1 MNGKDDDIIPESI
14 RTMADIP
21 PPPPPLPPS
30 SPLKSATTTPLLNT
44 PKITHGDEE
53 HTNTV
58 QGGGGG
64 TISTTTTSSTMA
76 SPSPA
81 SPSTDNT
88 SSASAALLSPPLLLE
103 IEEGTPAAEALRANA
118 DVRVSKLRKVGRST
132 KLQAGVRVLKSS
144 VKMASGQPG
153 HASDRRGAPAFVA
166 PKSSTP
172 NASNELRKTGSASGQ
187 VAAAPPTIPEV
198 DDEGGDVAVAAADGG
213 ESSSDELFNN
223 YLGEGTKIEGGE
235 SPSIIAAVKADQEG
249 DDNDSFG
256 SAKIEGGGESSV
268 TSAEF
273 LTQQSNQQQQ
283 NSNIQHTGGSAS
295 RHSSTMQHVTHAALP
310 AAIAAACRAGEEL
323 DRQRATQLEKCSS
336 EGGGGGGL
344 DSASLNTANSRTL
357 MSPFTSLFR
366 SSANL
371 NLSME
376 KLDDDDE
383 NGDTFNV
390 SKSMVVKQHPR
401 PNRIHIR
408 SASVPSGIGV
418 FRRSSMENQHRMPSE
433 ISVGA
438 EETQRH
444 GNLRLDMEDGDIS
457 DDDGDQMIATTT
469 QIAKIPPSGGG
480 DSPSK
485 TKLRKHVEMDPI
497 VVEIP
502 GRRPSFI
509 VEETKEEEEQQM
521 ALLSED
527 EGGEESESRK
537 ALMAKAKKKISR
549 RVTKKKPGL
558 HDDDAFH
565 FHGPKQVRKW
575 VKQRRHK
582 EESKNQRSY
591 VKGKVIDG
599 QHELYTMSIA
609 VMFGMRTSIGRTNLE
624 MSQTAHNERRWL
636 DNEDLMAVVKYE
648 FPPKVSDPLT
658 WTT

>member
-1 MNGKDDDIIPESI
+1 MNEDDDIIPEGI

-21 PPPPPLPPS
+21 PPPPPS
-30 SPLKSATTTPLLNT
+30 SPLKSATTTTTTPLLNT
-44 PKITHGDEE
+44 PKISHGED
-53 HTNTV
+53 HINTV
-58 QGGGGG
+58 QGGG

-76 SPSPA
+76 SPA
-81 SPSTDNT
+81 SPSTNNPT
-88 SSASAALLSPPLLLE
+88 ASATLLSPPLLLE

-132 KLQAGVRVLKSS
+132 KLQAGVRVIKSS

-172 NASNELRKTGSASGQ
+172 NASSELRKSGSASSGGQ
-187 VAAAPPTIPEV
+187 IQLGGVAAAPPTIPEV
-198 DDEGGDVAVAAADGG
+198 DDEGGDGAAAAI
-213 ESSSDELFNN
+213 EESSDELLNN
-223 YLGEGTKIEGGE
+223 LGSDTKLEGGE
-235 SPSIIAAVKADQEG
+235 SPSIIAAVIADQEG
-249 DDNDSFG
+249 GDNDSFG
-256 SAKIEGGGESSV
+256 SAKIEGGGGTSSV

-273 LTQQSNQQQQ
+273 LAQQNYQQQQ
-283 NSNIQHTGGSAS
+283 NNIQHMSGGSAS
-295 RHSSTMQHVTHAALP
+295 NRHSSTMQHVTHAALP

-323 DRQRATQLEKCSS
+323 DRQRASQLEKCSS
-336 EGGGGGGL
+336 EGGGL
-344 DSASLNTANSRTL
+344 DSASLNTAPSRTI
-357 MSPFTSLFR
+357 MSPFTSIFR
-366 SSANL
+366 SSAY

-376 KLDDDDE
+376 KLDNDQNE
-383 NGDTFNV
+383 GIFNA
-390 SKSMVVKQHPR
+390 SKSTAVKHTTPR

-418 FRRSSMENQHRMPSE
+418 FRRTSMENQHRMPSE

-444 GNLRLDMEDGDIS
+444 GNLRLDDDIS
-457 DDDGDQMIATTT
+457 DDDGDQMIATTA
-469 QIAKIPPSGGG
+469 QIAKIPPSGCDG

-502 GRRPSFI
+502 GRRPSFPDI

-521 ALLSED
+521 ALLSEEG

-537 ALMAKAKKKISR
+537 ALMTKAKKKISR
-549 RVTKKKPGL
+549 RSTKKKSGL
-558 HDDDAFH
+558 HDDDTFH

-575 VKQRRHK
+575 VKQRRHR

-648 FPPKVSDPLT
+648 FPPKVSIPHCLPCAMY
-658 WTT
+658 